1 MVVILFSLMTDM
13 GYAQISDSGS
23 VISTDTLITQ
33 LSATSQRDTVP
44 EPRKVMMQSLVI
56 PGRGQ
61 ITNRQIWKVPLIYG
75 LLAGVAGYTVFANQR
90 YQGYKAA
97 YYNSFEDNTDQRFG
111 PTPGFIP
118 EGQPQEI
125 YRLNRNQFRNNR
137 DLSLIVFVLV
147 YGLNVADAYI
157 FAQLRDF
164 DVSDDLSAG
173 FSVEPDYFAGQTHPN
188 LTLRIS
194 F

>member
-1 MVVILFSLMTDM
+1 MSSNLFANGADSSSTGEREYNFDGILLQDSNT
-13 GYAQISDSGS
+13 IS
-23 VISTDTLITQ
+23 
-33 LSATSQRDTVP
+33 RDTVP
-44 EPRKVMMQSLVI
+44 EPRKVMLQSVII

-61 ITNRQIWKVPLIYG
+61 ITNQQVWKVPVIYG

-97 YYNSFEDNTDQRFG
+97 FYNSFEENTDQRFG

-118 EGQPQEI
+118 EGQPAEI

-173 FSVEPDYFAGQTHPN
+173 FRIEPEYIAGQVHPN
-188 LTLRIS
+188 LTLRIN